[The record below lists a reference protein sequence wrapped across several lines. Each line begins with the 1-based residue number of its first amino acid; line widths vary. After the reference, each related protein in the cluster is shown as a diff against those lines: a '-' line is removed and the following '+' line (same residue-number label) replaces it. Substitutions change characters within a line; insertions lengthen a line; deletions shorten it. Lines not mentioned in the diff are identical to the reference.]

1 MLLGRH
7 NQLRAVIGCRSFA
20 RGVSQY
26 VGVRIRQRDC
36 KTVAAIASNCRSYID
51 FVAQVERHRSK
62 CRQQRPINRR
72 LAIPGD
78 VLSPAGI
85 AHAIE
90 AAFASR
96 VVRDIQTNF

>member
-7 NQLRAVIGCRSFA
+7 NQLRTVIGCRSFA
-20 RGVSQY
+20 RGVSHC
-26 VGVRIRQRDC
+26 VGVRIRQSNC
-36 KTVAAIASNCRSYID
+36 KAVAAIASNCRTYID

-62 CRQQRPINRR
+62 CRQQRPVNRR
-72 LAIPGD
+72 LIVPGNI
-78 VLSPAGI
+78 LSPAGI